1 MIAGLLYAIGLISVL
16 GSIAFAGY
24 TAPSLYQNL
33 VAALEAGDRNMLA
46 VVGEVLNALSLA
58 VMPLV
63 GGLVLMGLGR
73 IIMLLSAILRSL
85 RRPI

>member
-1 MIAGLLYAIGLISVL
+1 MIGLISVL

-24 TAPSLYQNL
+24 TAPSLYQSF
-33 VAALEAGDRNMLA
+33 VGALEAGDRNMLA
-46 VVGEVLNALSLA
+46 VVGDILNALSFA

-73 IIMLLSAILRSL
+73 IIILLSAIHRSL
-85 RRPI
+85 RRPA

>member
-1 MIAGLLYAIGLISVL
+1 MVAGLLYVIGLISVL

-24 TAPSLYQNL
+24 SAPSLYQGFI
-33 VAALEAGDRNMLA
+33 AAIEAGDRNLLT
-46 VVGEVLNALSLA
+46 VVGEILSALSLA

-73 IIMLLSAILRSL
+73 IIILLSAIHRSL
-85 RRPI
+85 RRPA